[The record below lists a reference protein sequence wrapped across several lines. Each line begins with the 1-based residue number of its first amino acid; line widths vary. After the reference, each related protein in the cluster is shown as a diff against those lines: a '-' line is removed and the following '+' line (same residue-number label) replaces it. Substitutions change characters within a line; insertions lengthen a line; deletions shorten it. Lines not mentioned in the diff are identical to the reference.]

1 ELNQQFI
8 EIYDLKEEL
17 SPDVPLEDI
26 TILKEETSI
35 VNGELIFDQ
44 NEILSQ
50 FISYAVGCMFGRYS
64 LDKEGLIL
72 ANQGETLQDYLLKV
86 EKEELELSFVP
97 DDDNIIPILDDE
109 WFEDDI
115 VGRFYA
121 FLKASFGEQNFE
133 RNLSFVEDSLGKDYK
148 DGDTIFEENSIG
160 KEMYIILSG
169 NTEIIKKRGGV
180 ETTLATLEEGDF
192 FGEMSLF
199 DNSPRSATVKALGDV
214 KLLEINQK
222 NFLKKISRDPSLAFR
237 MFEKMSLRIRTSDEK
252 ILNYIVEI
260 KGLIDDH
267 QVFI

>member
-1 ELNQQFI
+1 
-8 EIYDLKEEL
+8 
-17 SPDVPLEDI
+17 
-26 TILKEETSI
+26 
-35 VNGELIFDQ
+35 
-44 NEILSQ
+44 
-50 FISYAVGCMFGRYS
+50 MR
-64 LDKEGLIL
+64 
-72 ANQGETLQDYLLKV
+72 
-86 EKEELELSFVP
+86 
-97 DDDNIIPILDDE
+97 DN
-109 WFEDDI
+109 
-115 VGRFYA
+115 
-121 FLKASFGEQNFE
+121 
-133 RNLSFVEDSLGKDYK
+133 EDSLGKDYK